1 MTGTQNNAGASGCV
15 QAWPDVLGMELD
27 AALLLLG
34 EQTEVERAMPPRGL
48 PCERGVW
55 RVVRAD
61 AAHGRITAAFFPAPE
76 TEKVR
81 EDQKN
86 N

>member
-1 MTGTQNNAGASGCV
+1 MTGTQNNAGASGCA

-34 EQTEVERAMPPRGL
+34 EQPEVERAIPPRGL

-55 RVVRAD
+55 RVVRAE
-61 AAHGRITAAFFPAPE
+61 AARGRITAAFFPAPE
-76 TEKVR
+76 AEKAQ
-81 EDQKN
+81 EEQEN
-86 N
+86 T